1 MINTI
6 LFDFDGVLVDSEP
19 LHYSAEKRLVKEFD
33 GNLEK
38 FDDAN
43 KKTLGLSIEDV
54 IAFYKNFFNLH
65 ASIPELMKR
74 HDDIL
79 KELIGSSL
87 KLVDG
92 IPCLLELLNSHAY
105 DYAIASSGS
114 TQYVTEILKILKIY
128 QLFKDKIFCVD
139 MVSRGKPD
147 PAIFLYAVSKLNVPK
162 KNCLIIEDS
171 LNGIIA
177 ANSANIK
184 SLYLC
189 DDDSIDIKNYNTLKI
204 SSISEIDLKLL
215 HSL

>member
-19 LHYSAEKRLVKEFD
+19 LHYSAEKKLVKEFD
-33 GNLEK
+33 GNLK
-38 FDDAN
+38 RFDDAN
-43 KKTLGLSIEDV
+43 RATLGFSIEDV
-54 IAFYKNFFNLH
+54 IVYYKDFFNLD
-65 ASIPELMKR
+65 APISELKKR

-79 KELIGSSL
+79 KELMNNSL

-92 IPCLLELLNSHAY
+92 IPCLLELLNNHAY
-105 DYAIASSGS
+105 NYAITSSGS

-139 MVSRGKPD
+139 MVRKGKPD
-147 PAIFLYAVSKLNVPK
+147 PAIFLYAINKLNVSK

-171 LNGIIA
+171 LNGIIS

-184 SLYLC
+184 SLYLNN
-189 DDDSIDIKNYNTLKI
+189 DDSIDIKNYNTQKI
-204 SSISEIDLKLL
+204 SSISEIDLELL